1 MLEQKQTS
9 VPARKNP
16 EDFLA
21 TSYSIAN
28 TQGARSLKEETKQK
42 GIRKNAS
49 QSIPFQNEKS
59 P

>member
-1 MLEQKQTS
+1 MLDTKTHS

-16 EDFLA
+16 EDFLV

-28 TQGARSLKEETKQK
+28 TQEARSLKEETKQK
-42 GIRKNAS
+42 GIREMHRRVFL
-49 QSIPFQNEKS
+49 FQNEKS

>member
-1 MLEQKQTS
+1 MLDTKTHS
-9 VPARKNP
+9 VPARKNQ
-16 EDFLA
+16 EDFLV
-21 TSYSIAN
+21 TSFSIAN